1 MKSDPAIAL
10 SGISQGSVLGS
21 ILFVIYIND
30 LPEVV
35 KCGTYLFLDDTK
47 IFRQITTKEGAFQLQ
62 SDINS
67 LEQWSQKWL
76 LTFHPKKCHVLTLEK
91 FYNITHTEKY
101 ILHRQEQ
108 KDLGVIRDAELKLDE
123 HISVKVKKANAIV
136 G

>member
-35 KCGTYLFLDDTK
+35 KCGTYLFVDDTK

-76 LTFHPKKCHVLTLEK
+76 LTFRPKKCHVLTLGK
-91 FYNITHTEKY
+91 FYNITHTEKC
-101 ILHRQEQ
+101 ILHRQVQ
-108 KDLGVIRDAELKLDE
+108 KDLGVIRDAELKLVEQSKRNSLVD
-123 HISVKVKKANAIV
+123 S
-136 G
+136 

>member
-76 LTFHPKKCHVLTLEK
+76 LTFQPKKCHVMRLRK
-91 FYNITHTEKY
+91 FYNITYTEKY
-101 ILHRQEQ
+101 TFHREE
-108 KDLGVIRDAELKLDE
+108 VELPLMLR
-123 HISVKVKKANAIV
+123 
-136 G
+136 

>member
-76 LTFHPKKCHVLTLEK
+76 LTFHPKKCHVLTLVK
-91 FYNITHTEKY
+91 FYNITHTEKC
-101 ILHRQEQ
+101 ILHRQVQ
-108 KDLGVIRDAELKLDE
+108 KDLGVIRDAELKLVEQSKRNSLVD
-123 HISVKVKKANAIV
+123 S
-136 G
+136 